1 MKLLYVAT
9 LCNPNLCTYNPQ
21 LPLQHLCSYIEDM
34 NDKTAIL
41 DVNGANCASCA
52 YAIEHLGRKI
62 QGVTDIKV
70 DAAHQEIHVRYEG
83 NPGSLE
89 RISEVV
95 RRLGYEAKVRWDS
108 VR

>member
-1 MKLLYVAT
+1 VVAAVQLY
-9 LCNPNLCTYNPQ
+9 L
-21 LPLQHLCSYIEDM
+21 YIVVM
-34 NDKTAIL
+34 SDKTAIL

-70 DAAHQEIHVRYEG
+70 DAARREIHVRYEG

-95 RRLGYEAKVRWDS
+95 GRLGYEAKVRWES
-108 VR
+108 VE

>member
-1 MKLLYVAT
+1 MHLQRAVAAVDI
-9 LCNPNLCTYNPQ
+9 
-21 LPLQHLCSYIEDM
+21 CSYIM
-34 NDKTAIL
+34 TMSDKHAIL

-62 QGVTDIKV
+62 QGVEDVKV
-70 DAAHQEIHVRYEG
+70 DAANQEIHVRYGG

-95 RRLGYEAKVRWDS
+95 RRLGYEARVRWES
-108 VR
+108 VS

>member
-1 MKLLYVAT
+1 MRSVSRSKGRHGPVCAVAAVRLY
-9 LCNPNLCTYNPQ
+9 L
-21 LPLQHLCSYIEDM
+21 YIGTM
-34 NDKTAIL
+34 SDKTAIL

-70 DAAHQEIHVRYEG
+70 DAANQEIQVWYGG

-95 RRLGYEAKVRWDS
+95 RRLGYEARVRWES
-108 VR
+108 VH